1 MAPLDTDIRSVPLA
15 GDQVPDVPTGR
26 PVPSGG
32 PVPVDTAGWTPLAGR
47 ALLDRLRVTGRPRPL
62 ADPDRVDRLRRSI
75 EDRIGPLAGTPGHPL
90 VVTKGSLTRAL
101 SCDAHREPAGFDDQ
115 PFSLPLAVGA
125 LVDVLF
131 RQLVTTGSLGDP
143 MTDGLDA
150 LRVDDRQVDLLRWIE
165 QLPYGDRRALAG
177 EVRRQATGL
186 VERWPALDPAWLP
199 RTEESMRVALAGGSV
214 ELAARVDL
222 AVGRPDL
229 DVASVGIVEVKSGS
243 RRPEHRLDLGF
254 YALVE
259 ALRRSAPPFVVATY
273 YTRSGELDVEP
284 VDDELL
290 AAAARR
296 TVAGVR
302 AMERGAA
309 RGGGGGDP
317 AACAGCASQ
326 VRFDR

>member
-1 MAPLDTDIRSVPLA
+1 
-15 GDQVPDVPTGR
+15 
-26 PVPSGG
+26 
-32 PVPVDTAGWTPLAGR
+32 
-47 ALLDRLRVTGRPRPL
+47 
-62 ADPDRVDRLRRSI
+62 
-75 EDRIGPLAGTPGHPL
+75 
-90 VVTKGSLTRAL
+90 
-101 SCDAHREPAGFDDQ
+101 
-115 PFSLPLAVGA
+115 
-125 LVDVLF
+125 
-131 RQLVTTGSLGDP
+131 
-143 MTDGLDA
+143 
-150 LRVDDRQVDLLRWIE
+150 
-165 QLPYGDRRALAG
+165 
-177 EVRRQATGL
+177 
-186 VERWPALDPAWLP
+186 
-199 RTEESMRVALAGGSV
+199 MRVALAGGSV